1 MKRYAQIVDEELG
14 SVIVGTGTNYDYYKS
29 IGMEEME
36 VEQAYNGAWYI
47 RGYAPEKPQSVI
59 NEERIAELK
68 ANIAATDAVVLEMA
82 ENAMLNGGNLVM
94 PLTDDTDYSTILS
107 NRAAW
112 RAELK
117 TLTSDL

>member
-14 SVIVGTGTNYDYYKS
+14 SVIVGTGTNYDYYES

-36 VEQAYNGAWYI
+36 VEQAYNGAWYVM
-47 RGYAPEKPQSVI
+47 GYAPEKPQSVI

-117 TLTSDL
+117 TLTSNL